1 MCILAQLIP
10 ANGTPAIRVRGK
22 VSIPNPAKRIAIATR
37 HADAI
42 DIKFLASGRPVW
54 IALPHPTWVEYKERT
69 GRVITDPLA
78 IQIAGHFL
86 KTAIESGTYE
96 HGREMYTLTVDE
108 SLEHLNAVLKEVGAP
123 HDALIK
129 TA

>member
-1 MCILAQLIP
+1 MDSVAASNMGGIQ
-10 ANGTPAIRVRGK
+10 G
-22 VSIPNPAKRIAIATR
+22 
-37 HADAI
+37 AD
-42 DIKFLASGRPVW
+42 
-54 IALPHPTWVEYKERT
+54 

-108 SLEHLNAVLKEVGAP
+108 SLGHLNAVLKEVGAP
-123 HDALIK
+123 QDALIK